1 VSNPWADPA
10 TPTEPG
16 APYSGPPATPTPS
29 SGSPYGPPV
38 YGPPGYGLAPY
49 GQPPYG
55 MPPYGGQPP
64 AYGYPAPWLP
74 PRPPRRPGQLITAAV
89 LAFVQG
95 AMVLIASLYVWFFA
109 SLADFVVQQ
118 GQGTY
123 SPATVDALATE
134 GTTLAIVQLVSFV
147 LLVAGGVR
155 ALNARTRGAWRLLVA
170 AHAVQVVLAIYWA
183 IRLSMLLDE
192 AGPDAG
198 GPLLAFAL
206 FFAAGPLVALGLLLT
221 GAVRG
226 WFAPA
231 GQPAGSQQF

>member
-1 VSNPWADPA
+1 VSSPWADPA

-16 APYSGPPATPTPS
+16 APYAGPPATSPTPS

-38 YGPPGYGLAPY
+38 YGLPGYGSAPY

-74 PRPPRRPGQLITAAV
+74 PPRRPGQLITAAV

-95 AMVLIASLYVWFFA
+95 GMVLIASLYVWFFA
-109 SLADFVVQQ
+109 SLADLVAQQ

-134 GTTLAIVQLVSFV
+134 GTTLAVVQLVSFV

-155 ALNARTRGAWRLLVA
+155 ALTARTPAAWRLLVV
-170 AHAVQVVLAIYWA
+170 AHAVQVVLSVYWA

-192 AGPDAG
+192 AGPDGG
-198 GPLLAFAL
+198 GPLVVFAL
-206 FFAAGPLVALGLLLT
+206 FFAAGPIVALGLLLT
-221 GAVRG
+221 GTVRE

-231 GQPAGSQQF
+231 GQSAGGQQV